1 MLLWD
6 ANSVHSEQLV
16 MFLHVMDQNI
26 KNTTIDIEFLHS
38 RETIRTST
46 MSFAQSVF
54 YMRILLNN

>member
-1 MLLWD
+1 MLPWD
-6 ANSVHSEQLV
+6 ANSVYSEELV
-16 MFLHVMDQNI
+16 MFLHVMDHNM

-46 MSFAQSVF
+46 MSLAQSVF